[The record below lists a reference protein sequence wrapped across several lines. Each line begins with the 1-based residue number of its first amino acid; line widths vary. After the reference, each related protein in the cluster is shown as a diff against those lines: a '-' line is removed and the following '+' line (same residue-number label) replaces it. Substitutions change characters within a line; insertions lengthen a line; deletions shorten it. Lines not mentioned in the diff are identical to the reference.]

1 MHFNTS
7 SPHDDPGDLHYALW
21 NFPAVDVDIAAQLVG
36 VSPSIVYRQIRAT
49 GEAFDGVPARK
60 VGRRY
65 VIPTK
70 PLRVFL
76 MCDEPHP
83 STHTGQ
89 AANRCRA

>member
-7 SPHDDPGDLHYALW
+7 SHHDGSGDLHYALW

-49 GEAFDGVPARK
+49 GDAFDGVPARK

-83 STHTGQ
+83 STHIGQ
-89 AANRCRA
+89 TARRGRA

>member
-1 MHFNTS
+1 MHFDNSTS
-7 SPHDDPGDLHYALW
+7 HDDPGDLHCALW

-76 MCDEPHP
+76 MCDDPGP
-83 STHTGQ
+83 STNIGQ
-89 AANRCRA
+89 TARRGCA

>member
-7 SPHDDPGDLHYALW
+7 KPHNDPGDLHYALW
-21 NFPAVDVDIAAQLVG
+21 NLPAVDVDIAAQLVG
-36 VSPSIVYRQIRAT
+36 VSPSIVYRQLRAT
-49 GEAFDGVPARK
+49 GEAFHGVPARK

-76 MCDEPHP
+76 MCDEPP
-83 STHTGQ
+83 TSTRAHQ
-89 AANRCRA
+89 EPNRGAR

>member
-7 SPHDDPGDLHYALW
+7 SPHDDPRDLHYALW
-21 NFPAVDVDIAAQLVG
+21 NLPAVDVDIAAQLVG
-36 VSPSIVYRQIRAT
+36 VSPSIVYRQLRAT
-49 GEAFDGVPARK
+49 GEAFHGVPARK

-76 MCDEPHP
+76 MCDEPLA
-83 STHTGQ
+83 STREDRES
-89 AANRCRA
+89 NRGAR

>member
-1 MHFNTS
+1 MRFNS
-7 SPHDDPGDLHYALW
+7 STPHVDPGDLHYALW

-49 GEAFDGVPARK
+49 GDAFDGVPARK

-76 MCDEPHP
+76 MCDEPDP
-83 STHTGQ
+83 SNH
-89 AANRCRA
+89 AANRGRA

>member
-7 SPHDDPGDLHYALW
+7 TPHVDPGDLHYALW

-76 MCDEPHP
+76 MCDEPRRN
-83 STHTGQ
+83 THTDRSVDRDD
-89 AANRCRA
+89 A

>member
-7 SPHDDPGDLHYALW
+7 SPHNDPRDLHYALW
-21 NFPAVDVDIAAQLVG
+21 NLPAVDVDIAAQLVG
-36 VSPSIVYRQIRAT
+36 VSPSIVYRQLRAT
-49 GEAFDGVPARK
+49 GEAFHGVPARK

-76 MCDEPHP
+76 MCDEP
-83 STHTGQ
+83 
-89 AANRCRA
+89 NRNTRTDRNLDRGDA